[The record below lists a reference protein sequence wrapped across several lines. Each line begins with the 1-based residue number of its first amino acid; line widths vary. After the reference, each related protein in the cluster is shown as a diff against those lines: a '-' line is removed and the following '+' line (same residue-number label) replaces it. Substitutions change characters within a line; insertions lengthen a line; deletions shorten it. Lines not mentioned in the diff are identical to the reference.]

1 MNLFRLL
8 PGAPLIALTAP
19 ATLHAQDMTPEIRQD
34 IARLLTL
41 QVLTHIG
48 ELQETLGA
56 AFQKN
61 LYITTY
67 QSIVLSGKECPQPEN
82 TVCPAAAML
91 ANKQLHRYGGDFDGK
106 TVMTSI
112 RTELDTYDTRQASY
126 QRELEL
132 TRKRLREQYLPILKA
147 RELTKEKNLLRMN
160 ATRPEVTVLPNGIQY
175 EIEPGNQDIR
185 DISRSTSETGITFY
199 TRITRDMTFDALP
212 ESVRQI
218 ADQLPKA
225 SSWTFYIPYE
235 TEQAAEE
242 TGRKA
247 AIDNTNRRE
256 ERLQQLIPD
265 HMLNTRPA
273 SAPETTEPSLE
284 RKPLL
289 RLKVWKDTPEYPAT
303 VRPDAIETVI

>member
-1 MNLFRLL
+1 MNIFRLL
-8 PGAPLIALTAP
+8 PGTPLIAFTAP
-19 ATLHAQDMTPEIRQD
+19 ASLPAQDMTPEIRQD
-34 IARLLTL
+34 IDRLLTL

-61 LYITTY
+61 LYVTTY
-67 QSIVLSGKECPQPEN
+67 RSIIQSGKECPQPE
-82 TVCPAAAML
+82 TTSCPAAAIL
-91 ANKQLHRYGGDFDGK
+91 ANKQLHRYGGDFSGK
-106 TVMTSI
+106 DVMTSI
-112 RTELDTYDTRQASY
+112 HTELDSYDLKQATY

-132 TRKRLREQYLPILKA
+132 IRKRLREHYLPILKQ
-147 RELTKEKNLLRMN
+147 RELAKERQLLRMN
-160 ATRPEVTVLPNGIQY
+160 ATRPEVTVLANGIQY

-199 TRITRDMTFDALP
+199 TRITRDIQFGALP
-212 ESVRQI
+212 ESIRQI
-218 ADQLPKA
+218 ADQLPPA

-235 TEQAAEE
+235 AEQAAEE
-242 TGRKA
+242 TCRQA
-247 AIDNTNRRE
+247 SLDMATRRE
-256 ERLQQLIPD
+256 ERLQKLIPD
-265 HMLNTRPA
+265 HMQNSRTAP
-273 SAPETTEPSLE
+273 APEIAPTPRE

>member
-8 PGAPLIALTAP
+8 PGAPLIAFTAP
-19 ATLHAQDMTPEIRQD
+19 ATIHAQDMTPEIRQD

-41 QVLTHIG
+41 QVLTHIS

-61 LYITTY
+61 LYVTTY
-67 QSIVLSGKECPQPEN
+67 RSIVLSGKECPQPE
-82 TVCPAAAML
+82 TTACPAAAIL
-91 ANKQLHRYGGDFDGK
+91 ANKQLHRYGGDFGGK
-106 TVMTSI
+106 DLVTSI
-112 RTELDTYDTRQASY
+112 HTELDTYDLNQDSY

-132 TRKRLREQYLPILKA
+132 IRKRLREHYLPILKQ
-147 RELTKEKNLLRMN
+147 RELAKERQLLRMN

-199 TRITRDMTFDALP
+199 TRITRDMQFDALP
-212 ESVRQI
+212 ESIRQI
-218 ADQLPKA
+218 ADQLPPA

-235 TEQAAEE
+235 AEQAAEE
-242 TGRKA
+242 TSRHAALDMAARRK
-247 AIDNTNRRE
+247 

-265 HMLNTRPA
+265 HMQNSRPA
-273 SAPETTEPSLE
+273 PTAETADQPKK
-284 RKPLL
+284 RPPLL

>member
-1 MNLFRLL
+1 MNIFRLL
-8 PGAPLIALTAP
+8 PGVPLIAFTAP
-19 ATLHAQDMTPEIRQD
+19 ATLPAQNMTPEIRQD

-56 AFQKN
+56 AFQKT
-61 LYITTY
+61 LYVNTY
-67 QSIVLSGKECPQPEN
+67 RSIVLSGKECPQPEA
-82 TVCPAAAML
+82 TACPAAAIL
-91 ANKQLHRYGGDFDGK
+91 ANKQLHRYGGDFEGK
-106 TVMTSI
+106 DVMTSI
-112 RTELDTYDTRQASY
+112 HTELDTYDLNQATY
-126 QRELEL
+126 QSELEL
-132 TRKRLREQYLPILKA
+132 IRKRLREHYLPILKQ
-147 RELTKEKNLLRMN
+147 RELAKERQLLRIN
-160 ATRPEVTVLPNGIQY
+160 ATRPEVTVLPNGIQF

-199 TRITRDMTFDALP
+199 TRITRDIQFDALP
-212 ESVRQI
+212 ESIRQI
-218 ADQLPKA
+218 ADQLPPA

-235 TEQAAEE
+235 AEQAAEE
-242 TGRKA
+242 AGRRA
-247 AIDNTNRRE
+247 AQDMAARRE

-265 HMLNTRPA
+265 HMRNSRPA
-273 SAPETTEPSLE
+273 PPTEAAAPPRE